1 MSAKC
6 NHLVPKQEQDK
17 KCNITDPNSR
27 THFWIPTGYIE
38 AKINN
43 TIRVDFICKHCE
55 KRVTNFLEKEDY
67 ELNKRLL
74 GA

>member
-1 MSAKC
+1 MSTKC
-6 NHLVPKQEQDK
+6 NHLVPALEQNK
-17 KCNITDPNSR
+17 KCVSSDPNSR

-38 AKINN
+38 AKIND
-43 TIRVDFICKHCE
+43 TIRVDFIFKYCE
-55 KRVTNFLEKEDY
+55 KRVTNFLDKEEY